1 MHGHTTGLWPRNEKD
16 IEVTDYPDLIARL
29 RETAKL
35 SYPTATPDEAADALE
50 KQARRIA
57 ELEYDATY
65 HESNDEVMMRDIE
78 YYRARIAELE
88 AAADLRAA
96 RAALEGERMSLYDDE
111 IYAELAA
118 AKIFWEKKA
127 SEMTL
132 ALREKDARIA
142 ELEAALKPF
151 ADYSLAVDWE
161 VFTPEMHFA
170 RSLKFPCGI
179 LYADLRAARKAL
191 GEKHD
196 NE

>member
-78 YYRARIAELE
+78 YYRARIAELNE
-88 AAADLRAA
+88 RLFDYETKFLNLRSAMKPFVSYPKDPVNVAEYITVFVKEADLRAA
-96 RAALEGERMSLYDDE
+96 RAAY
-111 IYAELAA
+111 
-118 AKIFWEKKA
+118 
-127 SEMTL
+127 
-132 ALREKDARIA
+132 
-142 ELEAALKPF
+142 
-151 ADYSLAVDWE
+151 
-161 VFTPEMHFA
+161 
-170 RSLKFPCGI
+170 
-179 LYADLRAARKAL
+179 L
-191 GEKHD
+191 GEKG
-196 NE
+196 